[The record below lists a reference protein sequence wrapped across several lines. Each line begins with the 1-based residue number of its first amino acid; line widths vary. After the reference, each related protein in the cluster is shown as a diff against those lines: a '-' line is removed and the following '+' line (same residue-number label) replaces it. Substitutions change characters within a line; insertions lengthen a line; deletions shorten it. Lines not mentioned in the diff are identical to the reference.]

1 MHSTQ
6 PTTVSEHV
14 DWALAR
20 LEQSDSFFG
29 HGCDNARDEAIWA
42 TLHVAE
48 LIDHEFK
55 DVCDQKLSG
64 EQSSRIQALIHER
77 IKSRKPLAYLIR
89 EAWFAGFA
97 FYIDERAIVPR
108 SHFGDLIQDGFVP
121 WVRPESAR
129 NILDLCTGSGCIAV
143 AMALHYPDALI
154 DAVDIDRDALEVAQ
168 VNVTRFAVGER
179 VRLIES
185 DLFEKIEENR
195 YDLIVCNPPYVSS
208 SDTDGLPAEYQH
220 EPRLALEAKDEGLE
234 IVKKIL
240 RDGIQHLSDNGHL
253 LIELGESA
261 KILESQFADVPFFWL
276 TSRSGE
282 SVVLLISA
290 QQLKTYESSFS
301 CI

>member
-1 MHSTQ
+1 MPGTQ

-14 DWALAR
+14 EWALAR

-42 TLHVAE
+42 TLHVAD
-48 LIDHEFK
+48 LIDHEFGAI
-55 DVCDQKLSG
+55 CDRKLSS
-64 EQSSRIQALIHER
+64 EQSSKVQALIHAR
-77 IKSRKPLAYLIR
+77 IDSRKPLAYLIR

-121 WVRPESAR
+121 WVKPESAR
-129 NILDLCTGSGCIAV
+129 RILDLCTGSGCIAV
-143 AMALHYPDALI
+143 AMALHYPNMLVDA
-154 DAVDIDRDALEVAQ
+154 ADIDRDALDVAQ
-168 VNVTRFAVGER
+168 INVTRFGVHKR

-185 DLFEKIEENR
+185 DLFENINDHR
-195 YDLIVCNPPYVSS
+195 YDLIVSNPPYVSS
-208 SDTDGLPAEYQH
+208 SDADNLPAEYQH
-220 EPRLALEAKDEGLE
+220 EPRLALEAEDDGLK

-240 RDGIQHLSDNGHL
+240 GEAIQHLSDDGHL

-261 KILESQFADVPFFWL
+261 ESLESEFSDVPFFWL

-282 SVVLLISA
+282 SVVLLISTE
-290 QQLKTYESSFS
+290 QLKTYESRFGQF
-301 CI
+301 